1 VLTIAL
7 VSGIAVGSMYGL
19 VALGF
24 ALTYAVSGTVN
35 FAQGTAVMLGA
46 VLCYTFA
53 VTLDWPLPLAVA
65 AALACCAG
73 YGMAVER
80 LAVRPFAQRGS
91 NGWLMA
97 TVALGIVVDNAVM
110 ALFGKGP
117 RALPSSLADEPL
129 IVAGIGILPLQMLL
143 PVAAA
148 AVAVGLRLLTTRTR
162 LGLRLNAAV
171 QNTAAAE
178 LMGIDVARLIAGCY
192 AGSAALAGFAGL
204 LIAPLYSVSYD
215 MGTMF
220 GIKAFAVAILGGMTN
235 ATGIMLAGL
244 LYGLLEAGATTWLGS
259 STTQIVTFS
268 GVLLALALAPEG
280 LFARPSRSRI

>member
-1 VLTIAL
+1 
-7 VSGIAVGSMYGL
+7 
-19 VALGF
+19 
-24 ALTYAVSGTVN
+24 VN
-35 FAQGTAVMLGA
+35 FAQGSAVMLGA

-53 VTLDWPLPLAVA
+53 LTLDLPI
-65 AALACCAG
+65 ALAIPAAIGCCAV
-73 YGMAVER
+73 YGLAVER
-80 LAVRPFAQRGS
+80 LAVRPFVARGS

-129 IVAGIGILPLQMLL
+129 MIGGTGVLPLQILL
-143 PVAAA
+143 PVAALVIA
-148 AVAVGLRLLTTRTR
+148 AALRLLMTRTR
-162 LGLRLNAAV
+162 LGLQLSAAV
-171 QNTAAAE
+171 QHAAAAQ
-178 LMGIDVARLIAGCY
+178 LMGIDVGRLIAGTY
-192 AGSAALAGFAGL
+192 ASSAAMAGFAGL

-235 ATGIMLAGL
+235 PPGIMVAGL
-244 LYGLLEAGATTWLGS
+244 LYGLVEAGATTYLGS

-280 LFARPSRSRI
+280 LFVLVSRSRI